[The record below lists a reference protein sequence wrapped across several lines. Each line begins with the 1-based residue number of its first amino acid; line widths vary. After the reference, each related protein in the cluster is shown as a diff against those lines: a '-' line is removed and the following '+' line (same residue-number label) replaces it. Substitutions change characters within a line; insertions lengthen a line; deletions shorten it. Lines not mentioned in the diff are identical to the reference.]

1 MAAPRASRDQTN
13 CLHICVPGSCTAKIY
28 CTFEQQTVTCE
39 ETHAR
44 NADKTQTAGTH
55 DTTDSRAP
63 KNVTSVRTL
72 QQRTYRRTE
81 GIVRCVQERPCS
93 MTTNDSHVIGSD
105 AQLSDNIH
113 TETEKDSNNTP
124 HHEYRL
130 VATRHLSAKWCNS
143 VACRT
148 FRWTFAARIR
158 PYLTCVDARKMH

>member
-13 CLHICVPGSCTAKIY
+13 CLHICDPGSCTAKMY

-44 NADKTQTAGTH
+44 NADTTQTAGTH

-81 GIVRCVQERPCS
+81 GIVRSVQERPCS
-93 MTTNDSHVIGSD
+93 MTTNDSHVIGSV

-130 VATRHLSAKWCNS
+130 VATRHCL
-143 VACRT
+143 
-148 FRWTFAARIR
+148 RIGATVSHVGPSDGHLR
-158 PYLTCVDARKMH
+158 PEFGRI

>member
-1 MAAPRASRDQTN
+1 MAAPRALRDQTN
-13 CLHICVPGSCTAKIY
+13 CLHMCVFQDRALPKAY

-72 QQRTYRRTE
+72 QQRTYKRTE
-81 GIVRCVQERPCS
+81 RIVRSVQERPCS

-130 VATRHLSAKWCNS
+130 VATRHCLRNGATVSHVGPS
-143 VACRT
+143 DGHLRPE
-148 FRWTFAARIR
+148 FGRI
-158 PYLTCVDARKMH
+158 

>member
-44 NADKTQTAGTH
+44 NADTTQTAGTH

-72 QQRTYRRTE
+72 QQRTCRRTE
-81 GIVRCVQERPCS
+81 GIVRSVQERPCS

-105 AQLSDNIH
+105 AQLSDNIRS
-113 TETEKDSNNTP
+113 ETEKDSNNTP

-130 VATRHLSAKWCNS
+130 VATRQCLRNGATVSLVGPSDGHL
-143 VACRT
+143 RPE
-148 FRWTFAARIR
+148 FGRI
-158 PYLTCVDARKMH
+158 

>member
-13 CLHICVPGSCTAKIY
+13 CLHICVPGSSTAKTH
-28 CTFEQQTVTCE
+28 CTFEQQTMTCE

-44 NADKTQTAGTH
+44 NADTTQTAGTH

-81 GIVRCVQERPCS
+81 GIVRYVQEGPCS

-105 AQLSDNIH
+105 AQLSDNIQKQKKTQTTH
-113 TETEKDSNNTP
+113 T

-130 VATRHLSAKWCNS
+130 VATRQCLRNCATVSHEGPSDGHL
-143 VACRT
+143 RPE
-148 FRWTFAARIR
+148 FG

>member
-13 CLHICVPGSCTAKIY
+13 CLHICVPVSCTAKIY

-44 NADKTQTAGTH
+44 NADTTQTAGTH

-81 GIVRCVQERPCS
+81 GIVRSVQERPCS
-93 MTTNDSHVIGSD
+93 MTTYDSHVIGSE
-105 AQLSDNIH
+105 APLTNHIH
-113 TETEKDSNNTP
+113 TKQRTYSNNTP
-124 HHEYRL
+124 HHEDL
-130 VATRHLSAKWCNS
+130 VAVRTSQSSHGIVCEMVQQCRMH
-143 VACRT
+143 VAVRSC
-148 FRWTFAARIR
+148 
-158 PYLTCVDARKMH
+158 LTCVELRNMH

>member
-44 NADKTQTAGTH
+44 NADTTQTAGTH

-72 QQRTYRRTE
+72 QQRTDSRTE
-81 GIVRCVQERPCS
+81 GIVRSVQERPCL
-93 MTTNDSHVIGSD
+93 MTTNNSHVIGSV

-113 TETEKDSNNTP
+113 TETEKGLKQHTAPRIPSRCDT
-124 HHEYRL
+124 
-130 VATRHLSAKWCNS
+130 ALSAKWCNS